1 VGTSS
6 AASLSPK
13 LPGLNS
19 FPPGLACTP
28 LIGLMIHSQPFSRF
42 LGSREE
48 QGHRPGFLGVAEMG
62 MMLGE
67 KEKQAI

>member
-1 VGTSS
+1 
-6 AASLSPK
+6 
-13 LPGLNS
+13 
-19 FPPGLACTP
+19 
-28 LIGLMIHSQPFSRF
+28 MIHSQPFSRF

-62 MMLGE
+62 MMLSE